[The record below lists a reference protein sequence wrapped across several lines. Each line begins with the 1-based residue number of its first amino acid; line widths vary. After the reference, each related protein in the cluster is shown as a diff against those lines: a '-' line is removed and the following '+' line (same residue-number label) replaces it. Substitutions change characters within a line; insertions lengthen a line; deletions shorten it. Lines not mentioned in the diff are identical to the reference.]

1 MGSLSMDDKKRLGA
15 FYTEDAVAAFLV
27 QWGLSKSAG
36 SVMDPSCG
44 DGRFLVQAARLG
56 ATRVVG
62 CDADSSA
69 VKATRENLASEECEA
84 EVVESDFFR
93 QEPTSL
99 GSVDLVVG
107 NPPFIRYQRFNGESR
122 HLAQASARK
131 LGVHLNGLAASWA
144 PFLMHSLR
152 FLRPDGAMAMVV
164 PAEIVQTTYGLPVL
178 RGLLAHFERVR
189 LIAFDRN
196 IFHEAQEET
205 FLLLAERCG
214 RHTNETEI
222 VHLTNSAELDG
233 LTDQRME
240 QLVTRTQVP
249 AEGPFS
255 FGYTLL
261 TDSLRA
267 EWDEFIRRGP
277 VTPLE
282 RIAAVTN
289 GYVSGANSFFHR
301 TTEEALAVGIPAEW
315 LRVSAKGSRS
325 LIGLSFTET
334 DVEFLESKGEAHH
347 LVVPQEDGLFSSD
360 EDALKRFTSEGES
373 LGIDARFKCRTR
385 SPWWRVPGLHVPHA
399 FFPYMIASTPH
410 ASLNES
416 AAVYT
421 NTLHGIRFVDG
432 VDPRLVV
439 LALLTTPA
447 LLSMEL
453 VGRSYGG
460 GVLKLEPSE
469 LRRVTVPLP
478 DVPEAAVASA
488 FAQADSLVR
497 SGQYQAAVES
507 ADALLLEE
515 TGICE
520 ASTLA
525 ALRGARDYLVSRR
538 MTRARRAD
546 HERTGSKDLA
556 GRS

>member
-1 MGSLSMDDKKRLGA
+1 MEDKKRLGA

-27 QWGLSKSAG
+27 QWGLSKSTG

-122 HLAQASARK
+122 ELAQASARR

-144 PFLMHSLR
+144 PFLIHSLR
-152 FLRPDGAMAMVV
+152 FLRPEGAMAMVV

-196 IFHEAQEET
+196 IFDEAQEET

-214 RHTNETEI
+214 RHTSEIEI
-222 VHLTNSAELDG
+222 VHLTNSSELDG

-240 QLVTRTQVP
+240 QLVTTAQVP

-261 TDSLRA
+261 TDSVRA
-267 EWDEFIRRGP
+267 EWDEFIGRGP

-282 RIAAVTN
+282 RIATVTN
-289 GYVSGANSFFHR
+289 GYVSGANAFFHR

-334 DVEFLESKGEAHH
+334 DVGLLESKGEAHH
-347 LVVPQEDGLFSSD
+347 LVVPQENDA
-360 EDALKRFTSEGES
+360 DALTRFTSEGES
-373 LGIDARFKCRTR
+373 SGIDARFKCRTR
-385 SPWWRVPGLHVPHA
+385 SPWWKVPGLHVPHA

-410 ASLNES
+410 ASLNECG
-416 AAVYT
+416 AVYT

-432 VDPRLVV
+432 IDPRLAV

-478 DVPEAAVASA
+478 DVPEASVARA

-497 SGQYQAAVES
+497 SGRYQAAVES

-520 ASTLA
+520 TKTLL
-525 ALRGARDYLVSRR
+525 ALQGARDYLVSRR
-538 MTRARRAD
+538 MTRARRAN
-546 HERTGSKDLA
+546 HERTGSEDLA
-556 GRS
+556 GCS

>member
-1 MGSLSMDDKKRLGA
+1 MGSLSMEDKKRLGA

-27 QWGLSKSAG
+27 QWGLSKSTG

-122 HLAQASARK
+122 ELAQASARR

-144 PFLMHSLR
+144 PFLIHSLR
-152 FLRPDGAMAMVV
+152 FLRPEGAMAMVV

-196 IFHEAQEET
+196 IFDEAQEET

-214 RHTNETEI
+214 RHTSEIEI
-222 VHLTNSAELDG
+222 VHLTNSSELDG

-240 QLVTRTQVP
+240 QLVTTAQVP

-261 TDSLRA
+261 TDSVRA
-267 EWDEFIRRGP
+267 EWDEFIGRGP

-282 RIAAVTN
+282 RIATVTN
-289 GYVSGANSFFHR
+289 GYVSGANAFFHR

-334 DVEFLESKGEAHH
+334 DVGLLESKGEAHH
-347 LVVPQEDGLFSSD
+347 LVVPQENDA
-360 EDALKRFTSEGES
+360 DALTRFTSEGES
-373 LGIDARFKCRTR
+373 SGIDARFKCRTR
-385 SPWWRVPGLHVPHA
+385 SPWWKVPGLHVPHA

-410 ASLNES
+410 ASLNECG
-416 AAVYT
+416 AVYT

-432 VDPRLVV
+432 IDPRLAV

-478 DVPEAAVASA
+478 DVPEASVARA

-497 SGQYQAAVES
+497 SGRYQAAVES

-520 ASTLA
+520 TKTLL
-525 ALRGARDYLVSRR
+525 ALQGARDYLVSRR
-538 MTRARRAD
+538 MTRARRAN
-546 HERTGSKDLA
+546 HERTGSEDLA
-556 GRS
+556 GCS